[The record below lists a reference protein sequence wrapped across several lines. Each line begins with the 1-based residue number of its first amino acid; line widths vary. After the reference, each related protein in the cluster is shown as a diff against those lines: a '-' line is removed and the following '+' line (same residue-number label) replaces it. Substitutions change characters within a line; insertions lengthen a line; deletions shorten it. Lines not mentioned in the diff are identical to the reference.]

1 MAPGKCLPNLYQN
14 KTAVAEICA
23 DPQDRRAWSEAH
35 GTRDFDDPI
44 GFKAEG
50 VRNWCESCIFT
61 DGEVNRF
68 TLADQME
75 GNVRAMG
82 AFDWLTL
89 FFASYVAGLSIV
101 GELRDIELCLL
112 AIERIPREGALSWK
126 WISSLSFCLE
136 LRRFVFLPGMLNII
150 ATLVI
155 LKGGDSLSICFNTV
169 AIIFLMEIDNITY
182 HVGLGE
188 LQKARVES
196 VGRVVLSDA
205 EAKNL
210 AWLKVMYVPVT
221 VVSVLSSVA
230 TMDAFLGFAVTSLL
244 GGLLAPA
251 ATIIVRHRQR
261 DDRPPVRQLLVQ
273 LAMAVCKWGF
283 SVVFYVGTV
292 GLAKH
297 ANV

>member
-1 MAPGKCLPNLYQN
+1 
-14 KTAVAEICA
+14 
-23 DPQDRRAWSEAH
+23 
-35 GTRDFDDPI
+35 
-44 GFKAEG
+44 
-50 VRNWCESCIFT
+50 
-61 DGEVNRF
+61 
-68 TLADQME
+68 ME

-82 AFDWLTL
+82 VFDWLTL